1 MPDFLETQ
9 IYASFVSA
17 DDTKM
22 MEQFKDCKADDL
34 RYNMS
39 KNFSDPR
46 LREIGYRIIY
56 SENPDIFP
64 KEKLK
69 ERKQFLAQKVLSTD
83 DGVKWCTIEK
93 AKKDLKE
100 IKTKDKFPEEK
111 GFIKEIEEF
120 ILKEEVRYK
129 AYLT

>member
-1 MPDFLETQ
+1 
-9 IYASFVSA
+9 
-17 DDTKM
+17 
-22 MEQFKDCKADDL
+22 
-34 RYNMS
+34 MS

-64 KEKLK
+64 KEKLR

-83 DGVKWCTIEK
+83 DNVKWCTIDK
-93 AKKDLKE
+93 AKKGLEE
-100 IKTKDKFPEEK
+100 IKSKDKFPEETD
-111 GFIKEIEEF
+111 FIKEIEEF
-120 ILKEEVRYK
+120 ILKEEIRYR